1 MAQEIEL
8 KLEIQRSIIGKV
20 AELPWLRELATG
32 PSKREK
38 LVTVYFD
45 TAKFKLHDRGLA
57 LRVRH
62 SGKKRVQTIKVLRND
77 ARGAFGRDE
86 WEQPIADDRPD
97 LSLARG
103 TALEPVVTKRLR
115 RKLRPIFETVV
126 ERTTLPVGLDGADVE
141 IAVDRGYIRTGA
153 HREPISEIE
162 LELKKG
168 DRTALSRIAERLAGS
183 IQVAYG
189 ARAKPERGYALSAD
203 KAGEP
208 VAASEIALNPK
219 SSTAEAFRAIALAC
233 LDHALSNERAVH
245 GGDPEGIHQMRVGL
259 RRLRAALSLFK
270 ELVRDAEFKPI
281 KAELKWLTD
290 RLGAAREL
298 NVLIAERVD
307 SLRDAAPEPAM
318 GILKED
324 LETRL
329 DAELEQAGAVV
340 ASERY
345 RAIGLRT
352 ALWILDGKWSSSDDE
367 LLAARRERPAAE
379 FAAELLTQNRKK
391 ILKKAARIEQLD
403 PERRHKLRIAIKK
416 LRYAC
421 EFFAN
426 LFAGR
431 KRDTR
436 RKRFSKMLEDLQDA
450 LGTLND
456 MESHK
461 RVAGQIVRSGK
472 PSGRRVE
479 KALAM
484 GFIEGHEQTQVA
496 HCLSAVEKAAS
507 RLAKAPLFWE

>member
-8 KLEIQRSIIGKV
+8 KLEIQPSVIRNV
-20 AELPWLRELATG
+20 AKLPWLRELATG

-62 SGKKRVQTIKVLRND
+62 SSNKRVQTIKVMRND
-77 ARGAFGRDE
+77 TRGALGRDE
-86 WEQPIADDRPD
+86 WEQQIAGDRPD

-103 TALEPVVTKRLR
+103 TALEHFVTKRLR
-115 RKLRPIFETVV
+115 RKLRPVFETVV
-126 ERTTLPVGLDGADVE
+126 ERTVLPVGLDGTDVE

-162 LELKKG
+162 IELKKG

-203 KAGEP
+203 KAGAP
-208 VAASEIALNPK
+208 VAASEIALHPK

-245 GGDPEGIHQMRVGL
+245 GGDTEGIHQMRVGL

-270 ELVRDAEFKPI
+270 ELVRGAETKPI
-281 KAELKWLTD
+281 IPELKWLTD
-290 RLGAAREL
+290 RLGEAREL
-298 NVLIAERVD
+298 NVLIEERVD
-307 SLRDAAPEPAM
+307 SLRDAAPGPAM
-318 GILKED
+318 GILKKD

-345 RAIGLRT
+345 RVIGLRT

-379 FAAELLTQNRKK
+379 FAAELLTRHRRK
-391 ILKKAARIEQLD
+391 ILKKAATIEQLD

-421 EFFAN
+421 EFFAG

-431 KRDTR
+431 KRDAR

-461 RVAGQIVRSGK
+461 RVAGQIVRAGK
-472 PSGRRVE
+472 ATGHQLE

-496 HCLSAVEKAAS
+496 HCLRALEKAVS
-507 RLAKAPLFWE
+507 RLAGVPLFWE